1 MPPRLFQN
9 SKRIKKLYCHFIL
22 VFFCLA
28 NFIGCTKKTD
38 LSSTEPYAQAIGKS
52 FVLQQ
57 DYYIFKF
64 NDSPDLLIGKIS
76 EIPDEVNSKYI
87 GFRFHEGVI
96 IEIVKQKELFQI
108 QRIIET
114 QTIEDSYY
122 DYYVSIPPRNILI
135 NASFLATDEIF
146 HNPPFTK
153 TWSDPP
159 IFDPKAALPL
169 PSDGIWWK

>member
-1 MPPRLFQN
+1 MLPRLFVL
-9 SKRIKKLYCHFIL
+9 SDSIKTSYFKLFL
-22 VFFCLA
+22 AFFCSIS
-28 NFIGCTKKTD
+28 FIGCEKKID
-38 LSSTEPYAQAIGKS
+38 LSSQEPYSQVIGKS

-76 EIPDEVNSKYI
+76 EIPDEVNPKYI

-96 IEIVKQKELFQI
+96 IAIVKQQELFQI
-108 QRIIET
+108 QKIIET
-114 QTIEDSYY
+114 ETIEDSYY
-122 DYYVSIPPRNILI
+122 DYYASIPPRNILI
-135 NASFLATDEIF
+135 NASFLATRETF